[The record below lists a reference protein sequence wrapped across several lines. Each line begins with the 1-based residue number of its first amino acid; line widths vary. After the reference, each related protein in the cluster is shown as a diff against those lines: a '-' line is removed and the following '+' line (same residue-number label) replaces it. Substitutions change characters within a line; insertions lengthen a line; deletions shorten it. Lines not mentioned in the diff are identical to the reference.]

1 MATARRHSFVAVV
14 EDDASMRKA
23 IESLLR
29 SAGFKAVSFASAE
42 TFLAS
47 KEGRK
52 ARFLVLDLRLPGMSG
67 LELHARLRKEGVEAP
82 TVLVTGDRD
91 INGELRAKALSAGVL
106 AVLYKPFD
114 ADEFLRLVQDEF
126 AKQSS

>member
-29 SAGFKAVSFASAE
+29 SAGFKVASFASAE
-42 TFLAS
+42 TFLRSSSA
-47 KEGRK
+47 RK
-52 ARFLVLDLRLPGMSG
+52 ANFLVLDLRLPGLSG
-67 LELHARLRKEGVEAP
+67 LELHARLRHEGVETP

-91 INGELRAKALSAGVL
+91 NGELRARALAAGVL

-114 ADEFLRLVQDEF
+114 ADELLRLAQNAF
-126 AKQSS
+126 ARQSL